1 MVQADEGVEQPVS
14 KASSGSQSRVGIAE
28 LGHDAIRGELSDYLD
43 GSLGSH
49 ERERVERHVG
59 ECTDCAAYL
68 STLRK
73 TVELLRTLPA
83 QAAPSGAK
91 QAIRRRAAG
100 E

>member
-14 KASSGSQSRVGIAE
+14 KASSGSQRGVGVAE

-43 GSLGSH
+43 GSLSSH
-49 ERERVERHVG
+49 ERERVEGHLG
-59 ECTDCAAYL
+59 ECADCSAYL

-73 TVELLRTLPA
+73 TVELVRTLPA
-83 QAAPSGAK
+83 QAAPSGVK
-91 QAIRRRAAG
+91 RAILRRAGG